1 MIAENKEMSLLFFE
15 CIFEVI
21 RFVAIMI
28 KMPTNSPTIM
38 GMMKCCVWSSFAL
51 SIAGINK
58 EKMLA
63 ESMMPEDRL
72 SVIEFSVG
80 ENDLNRYMK
89 AQPRVVARKGATN
102 AIVISNC

>member
-1 MIAENKEMSLLFFE
+1 
-15 CIFEVI
+15 
-21 RFVAIMI
+21 
-28 KMPTNSPTIM
+28 
-38 GMMKCCVWSSFAL
+38 
-51 SIAGINK
+51 
-58 EKMLA
+58 MLA